1 MTYTRT
7 TCLAAVSM
15 LLQPSLMMVA
25 QAGSPQTSIPQTSI
39 TQTSITQTSE
49 PQTQTTQADAPQ
61 PRFALSAPV
70 RSDVAQT
77 AVRLDIPHSSNPI
90 KAYRPTEV
98 APANLANSAS
108 LDAHIHDGLLE
119 ISLKDAIELA
129 LQNNLDLAIARYNI
143 PIADADILRTR
154 AGGFNRGVNTGVVQ
168 NTPGGGVG
176 GFGASAAGAGAGGTS
191 GGAGGA
197 GTGASGLVQSTLGG
211 GTQVNSYDP
220 LITGDFRVQHS
231 TSPLSNLSI
240 YGVPTLRD
248 NLINGDIGYQQAFGT
263 GTTIGV
269 SYNGNR
275 QTTNSPFS
283 FLTPTLNSSFQFQ
296 VQQPLLAGFGLGPNL
311 RYLRVAQN
319 TKKISDEAFEF
330 QVVTTVTQI
339 ANLYWDLVAAYED
352 EQVKARSFDFANST
366 LESGRKQLALQAIPA
381 LDVMK
386 DEGEVAKAEQ
396 DLTIAKSALQFQ
408 ELLIKNAL
416 TKNLDDTTLEA
427 MPVRPT
433 DLSTVTGG
441 AAVEADAPTENII
454 ADALG
459 RRLELKIATTNL
471 KNRDI
476 SRVALNNALLPTV
489 NLIGTFGGVGLAGVP
504 NEAAGVTSTVP
515 VGYGGSFENAFNNSA
530 PNYYVG
536 LNVAIPIRNRQA
548 KSDQYRS
555 ELETRQAEIQLQQQR
570 KQIRIEV
577 RNAQYALQQ
586 SGARVGAAMKAR
598 DLAARTFDITGKE
611 QQLGAGSAQETLV
624 SRQALATAESAL
636 VAARTAYQKSRVEL
650 QRAIGT
656 TLEANGVSVE
666 SARSGA
672 QTVQA
677 ANVVQ

>member
-1 MTYTRT
+1 MTTRRT
-7 TCLAAVSM
+7 MHFAATALLLTPSVGM
-15 LLQPSLMMVA
+15 LG
-25 QAGSPQTSIPQTSI
+25 QAAAPAAATPAATA
-39 TQTSITQTSE
+39 
-49 PQTQTTQADAPQ
+49 TQADAPQ
-61 PRFALSAPV
+61 PRLVLGAPLQGG
-70 RSDVAQT
+70 VAQT
-77 AVRLDIPHSSNPI
+77 AVRLDIPHSSDPI

-108 LDAHIHDGLLE
+108 LDAHIHDGVLE
-119 ISLKDAIELA
+119 LSLKDAIELA

-143 PIADADILRTR
+143 PIADADILRTK

-211 GTQVNSYDP
+211 GTAVSSYDP
-220 LITGDFRVQHS
+220 IITGDVGVQHS
-231 TSPLSNLSI
+231 TFPLSNLSQ

-248 NLINGDIGYQQAFGT
+248 NTINGDLEYSQAFGT
-263 GTTIGV
+263 GTAISVT
-269 SYNGNR
+269 YNGSR

-283 FLTPTLNSSFQFQ
+283 LLTPTLNSAFLFQ
-296 VQQPLLAGFGLGPNL
+296 VRQPLLAGFGLGPNL

-319 TKKISDEAFEF
+319 TKKISDEAFEL

-352 EQVKARSFDFANST
+352 EQVKTRSLGFANDT
-366 LESGRKQLALQAIPA
+366 LTSGRQQLALQAIPA

-386 DEGEVAKAEQ
+386 DEGEVARAEQ

-416 TKNLDDTTLEA
+416 TKNLDDPTLEA
-427 MPVRPT
+427 MPVRPV
-433 DLSTVTGG
+433 DLSSVVGNG
-441 AAVEADAPTENII
+441 LVEADVPTENII

-459 RRLELKIATTNL
+459 RRLELKISTVNL
-471 KNRDI
+471 HNRDI

-489 NLIGTFGGVGLAGVP
+489 NLVGQYGGTGLAGVTNP
-504 NEAAGVTSTVP
+504 SAGVASTVP
-515 VGYGGSFENAFNNSA
+515 VGYGGSFENSFNNSA
-530 PNYYVG
+530 PNYFVG

-586 SGARVGAAMKAR
+586 SQARVAAAMKAR
-598 DLAARTFDITGKE
+598 DLAAKTFDITGKE

-650 QRAIGT
+650 ERAIGT

-666 SARSGA
+666 SARTGA

-677 ANVVQ
+677 ANGLR